1 MKIFKLIFKFSLL
14 GVIFTILLVIL
25 TDQAVQHY
33 TKAQL
38 YDSVEAIPS
47 NKVGIVLG
55 TAKYVRSGQLNLY
68 YSYRINA
75 AVELYKSGKI
85 KFILISGDNSTRFY
99 DEPSTFKKDLIKRGV
114 PEEHIFVDYAG
125 FSTLDS
131 IIRAKKVFGQS
142 KFTIISQAFHNER
155 AVFIANF
162 KEIDAVAYNAKPIP
176 FKYGLYVKT
185 REKLARVKM
194 LIDLILNIQ
203 PKFLG
208 DPVQIQ

>member
-114 PEEHIFVDYAG
+114 PEEHIFLDYAG

-194 LIDLILNIQ
+194 LFDLMLNIQ

>member
-38 YDSVEAIPS
+38 YDSVEVIPS

-114 PEEHIFVDYAG
+114 PEEHIFLDYAG

>member
-114 PEEHIFVDYAG
+114 PEEHIFLDYAG

-162 KEIDAVAYNAKPIP
+162 KEIDAVAYNAKSIP

-194 LIDLILNIQ
+194 LFDLMLNIQ